1 MALNAIKIGN
11 GGRLRCTSVIEMV
24 GAAVSVSGRAYPD
37 NGTHTMAV
45 GGERAGFNSIVSAG
59 G

>member
-1 MALNAIKIGN
+1 
-11 GGRLRCTSVIEMV
+11 MV